1 MHGTADRITYAHGS
15 EDFAALASKNNRA
28 VTLKLW
34 DGFYHELHNEPEN
47 HDVFRFMTDWLDA
60 PLQPAA
66 NKNLLTF
73 S

>member
-15 EDFAALASKNNRA
+15 EDFAALASKNNRD

-34 DGFYHELHNEPEN
+34 DGFYHELHNEPQKQ
-47 HDVFRFMTDWLDA
+47 DVFRFMIDWLDA
-60 PLQPAA
+60 HIQPAA
-66 NKNLLTF
+66 